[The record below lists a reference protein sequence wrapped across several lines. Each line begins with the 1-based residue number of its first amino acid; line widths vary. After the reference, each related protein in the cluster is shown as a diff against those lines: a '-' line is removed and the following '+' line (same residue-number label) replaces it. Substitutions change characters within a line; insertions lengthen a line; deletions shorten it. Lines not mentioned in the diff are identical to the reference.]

1 MTKILVVEDE
11 TIISLDIEQRLKSL
25 GYEDSQAVP
34 SGREALD
41 LIPEILPDLILMDIV
56 LGEGMDGVETAGII
70 NERFN
75 IPVVFL
81 TAHSDES
88 TLERVKMTNPF
99 GYILKP
105 FKARELY
112 STIEIALYRHRLE
125 EMLRE
130 SEERFRTG
138 FEHAAIG
145 KGMTEPGGKF
155 LKVNPAFCRMLGYT
169 DEELLEK
176 TLEEVTNKEDLAGI
190 AENIRELIEG
200 DIPSARS
207 VHRLRHKD
215 GHRVWVD
222 LTVALVR
229 KGDGDPL
236 YMISDIVDV
245 TEQKKMEEEAV
256 RTQQLRAVGE
266 LASGVSHN
274 LNNILTGV
282 LLPAQ
287 LIRRST
293 DDPGIAEWADYI
305 TNSAQRAQ
313 DVVKRLNQSISGL
326 KEEVEAVD
334 VNAVVMEAIEMARP
348 KWKDESQARGIEIS
362 IMTELEEGPPVKG
375 TQGGILN
382 VLLNLLFN
390 AIDAMPE
397 GGSITFRT
405 KTAGDEVYIS
415 LADTGIG
422 MDEEVRQRAFEP
434 FFTTQKTVD
443 VGLGLSVAYGT
454 VVHWGGDIEVESAPG
469 EGAVFTVRLP
479 IWQDEPSGEEPGKQQ
494 VEESRRLLLVEDDE
508 IIQETLSRILAE
520 DYEVEVRENGQEAVE
535 QFVAKKFDVV
545 LIDLGLPS
553 MPGDRVARMIR
564 EADPAVSTV
573 LITGWVLEEDD
584 PRLEAF
590 DLYVQKPLKMESIGD
605 VVTRAIALHDS
616 RVD

>member
-1 MTKILVVEDE
+1 MAKILVVEDNA
-11 TIISLDIEQRLKSL
+11 IISLDIQRQLQSL
-25 GYEDSQAVP
+25 GYRDSKAVE
-34 SGREALD
+34 SGRDALE
-41 LIPEILPDLILMDIV
+41 LIPEMLPDLILMDIV
-56 LGEGMDGVETAGII
+56 LGEGIDGVETAGII

-75 IPVVFL
+75 IPVVYL

-88 TLERVKMTNPF
+88 TLERAKITNPF

-105 FKARELY
+105 FKAGELY

-155 LKVNPAFCRMLGYT
+155 LKVNPAFCRMVGYT

-176 TLEEVTNKEDLAGI
+176 TWEEVTHKEDLAEITG
-190 AENIRELIEG
+190 NIGKLLEG
-200 DIPSARS
+200 DVPSARS
-207 VHRLRHKD
+207 VHRLRHKE
-215 GHRVWVD
+215 GNAIWVD
-222 LTVALVR
+222 LTLALVR
-229 KGDGDPL
+229 KPGGDPL

-245 TEQKKMEEEAV
+245 TEQKKMEEEAI

-266 LASGVSHN
+266 LASGISHN

-287 LIRRST
+287 LIRSST
-293 DDPGIAEWADYI
+293 KDPGVAEWADYI

-313 DVVKRLNQSISGL
+313 NVVKRLNQSISGL
-326 KEEVEAVD
+326 REAVEAVA

-348 KWKDESQARGIEIS
+348 KWKDESQAHGIDIG
-362 IMTELEEGPPVKG
+362 ITTELEEGPPARG
-375 TQGGILN
+375 TNGGILN
-382 VLLNLLFN
+382 ILLNLIFN

-397 GGSITFRT
+397 GGNITFRT
-405 KTAGDEVYIS
+405 KTEAGQVCIS
-415 LADTGIG
+415 IADTGRG
-422 MDEEVRQRAFEP
+422 MDEEIRRRVFEP
-434 FFTTQKTVD
+434 FFTTKQTVD
-443 VGLGLSVAYGT
+443 VGLGLSVAYGA
-454 VVHWGGDIEVESAPG
+454 VAHWGGDIEVESAPG

-479 IWQDEPSGEEPGKQQ
+479 IWQNEPAEEEVKEQM
-494 VEESRRLLLVEDDE
+494 EKRRRLLLVEDDKMT
-508 IIQETLSRILAE
+508 QKTLFQILE
-520 DYEVEVRENGQEAVE
+520 KNYDVEMCENGGDAVE
-535 QFVAKKFDVV
+535 QFVARKFDAV

-573 LITGWVLEEDD
+573 LITGWFLEEDD

-590 DLYVQKPLKMESIGD
+590 DLYVQKPMSIES
-605 VVTRAIALHDS
+605 VENAVAQAISLHDG
-616 RVD
+616 RLD